1 MMQFCWL
8 PEILG
13 NQDKNIWSF
22 GVLLCSPKT
31 SFLRKPQ
38 EYFMSIFD
46 TLES

>member
-8 PEILG
+8 PERLG
-13 NQDKNIWSF
+13 NQDTNIWST

-38 EYFMSIFD
+38 EYFISIFEA
-46 TLES
+46 LKS